1 MKIDIS
7 KEWLKASM
15 DDLKLISKIID
26 LADLSH
32 MVAFHAQQSVEKS
45 LKALI
50 EYKQL
55 KVPRQHD
62 LLKLQEMTREYLK
75 LNNDDLLDTLNEIYI
90 NSRYPSEFGL
100 LPCGK
105 PTLEDAKVFYDFA
118 MMVFDKVCDL
128 LGVNKE
134 SLK

>member
-128 LGVNKE
+128 LGIDKE

>member
-105 PTLEDAKVFYDFA
+105 PTLEDAKEFYDFA
-118 MMVFDKVCDL
+118 IMVFDKVCDL